1 MSMNSLNSIIVEGN
15 LTRDPEYRLTP
26 KGKPVC
32 TLSVASNRYYKKDEE
47 NKKETSFFN
56 VETWAKLAD
65 NCNQYL
71 NKGRG
76 VRVVGRLKQDR
87 WTSPEGQNRERIK
100 IVAEHIDF
108 KPQFKKDPV
117 APEEESELPA
127 AKTQEDDD
135 QELLEAV

>member
-1 MSMNSLNSIIVEGN
+1 MNNLNSIIVEGN

-32 TLSVASNRYYKKDEE
+32 MLSVASNRYYKKDEE
-47 NKKETSFFN
+47 TKEETSFFN

-71 NKGRG
+71 TKGRG

-87 WTSPEGQNRERIK
+87 WTNPEGQNRERLK

-108 KPQFKKDPV
+108 KPQYKKNRL
-117 APEEESELPA
+117 ESEEQAVPA
-127 AKTQEDDD
+127 LESSQEDD

>member
-1 MSMNSLNSIIVEGN
+1 MNNLNSIIVEGN

-32 TLSVASNRYYKKDEE
+32 MLSVASNRYYKKDEE
-47 NKKETSFFN
+47 TKEETSFFN

-71 NKGRG
+71 TKGRG

-87 WTSPEGQNRERIK
+87 WTNAEGQNRERLK

-108 KPQFKKDPV
+108 KPQYKKNRLEG
-117 APEEESELPA
+117 EEQEVPAIESS
-127 AKTQEDDD
+127 QEDD

>member
-1 MSMNSLNSIIVEGN
+1 MNNLNSIIVEGN

-32 TLSVASNRYYKKDEE
+32 MLSVASNRYYKKDEE
-47 NKKETSFFN
+47 TKEETSFFN
-56 VETWAKLAD
+56 VETWAKLAET
-65 NCNQYL
+65 CNQYL

-76 VRVVGRLKQDR
+76 VRVIGRLKQDR
-87 WTSPEGQNRERIK
+87 WTNPEGQNRERLK

-108 KPQFKKDPV
+108 KPQYKKNQL
-117 APEEESELPA
+117 ESEEQTVPA
-127 AKTQEDDD
+127 IESSQEDD

>member
-1 MSMNSLNSIIVEGN
+1 MNNLNSIIVEGN

-32 TLSVASNRYYKKDEE
+32 MLSVASNRYYKKDEE
-47 NKKETSFFN
+47 TKEETSFFN

-71 NKGRG
+71 VKGRG

-87 WTSPEGQNRERIK
+87 WTNPEGQNRERLK

-108 KPQFKKDPV
+108 KPQYKKNQL
-117 APEEESELPA
+117 ESEEQTVPA
-127 AKTQEDDD
+127 IESSQEDD

>member
-1 MSMNSLNSIIVEGN
+1 MNNLNSIIVEGN

-26 KGKPVC
+26 NGKPVC
-32 TLSVASNRYYKKDEE
+32 MLSVASNRYYKKDEE
-47 NKKETSFFN
+47 TKEETSFFN

-71 NKGRG
+71 TKGRG

-87 WTSPEGQNRERIK
+87 WTNAEGQNRERLK

-108 KPQFKKDPV
+108 KPQYKKNQL
-117 APEEESELPA
+117 ESEEQAVPA
-127 AKTQEDDD
+127 IESSQEDD

>member
-1 MSMNSLNSIIVEGN
+1 MNSLNSIIVEGN

-26 KGKPVC
+26 NGKPVC
-32 TLSVASNRYYKKDEE
+32 NLSVASNRYYKKDEE
-47 NKKETSFFN
+47 TKKETSFFN
-56 VETWAKLAD
+56 VETWSNLAD

-87 WTSPEGQNRERIK
+87 WKSPEGQNRERVK

-108 KPQFKKDPV
+108 KPQFKKDAVPQNDT
-117 APEEESELPA
+117 
-127 AKTQEDDD
+127 KDDD

>member
-1 MSMNSLNSIIVEGN
+1 MNNLNSIIVEGN

-32 TLSVASNRYYKKDEE
+32 MLSVASNRYYKKDEE
-47 NKKETSFFN
+47 TKEETSFFN

-71 NKGRG
+71 VKGRG

-87 WTSPEGQNRERIK
+87 WTNPEGQNRERLK

-108 KPQFKKDPV
+108 KPQYKKNRL
-117 APEEESELPA
+117 ESEEQAVPA
-127 AKTQEDDD
+127 LESSQEDD

>member
-1 MSMNSLNSIIVEGN
+1 MNNLNSIIVEGN

-32 TLSVASNRYYKKDEE
+32 MLSVASNRYYKKDEE
-47 NKKETSFFN
+47 TKEETSFFN

-71 NKGRG
+71 VKGRG

-87 WTSPEGQNRERIK
+87 WTNPEGQNRERLK

-108 KPQFKKDPV
+108 KPQYKKNQL
-117 APEEESELPA
+117 ESEEQTVP
-127 AKTQEDDD
+127 TIESSQEDD

>member
-1 MSMNSLNSIIVEGN
+1 MNNLNSIIVEGN

-32 TLSVASNRYYKKDEE
+32 MLSVASNRYYKKDEE
-47 NKKETSFFN
+47 TKEETSFFN

-71 NKGRG
+71 TKGRG

-87 WTSPEGQNRERIK
+87 WTNPEGQNRERLK

-108 KPQFKKDPV
+108 KPQYKKNRLEN
-117 APEEESELPA
+117 EEQAVPALESS
-127 AKTQEDDD
+127 QEDD

>member
-1 MSMNSLNSIIVEGN
+1 MNSLNSIIVEGN

-26 KGKPVC
+26 KGTAGC
-32 TLSVASNRYYKKDEE
+32 MFSVASNRYYKIDDEMQ
-47 NKKETSFFN
+47 KETSFFN
-56 VETWAKLAD
+56 VETWAKLAE

-87 WTSPEGQNRERIK
+87 WTNPEGQNREKIK

-108 KPQFKKDPV
+108 KPQFKKYQEKEDTEAAV
-117 APEEESELPA
+117 AAEQVQ
-127 AKTQEDDD
+127 KDDD

>member
-1 MSMNSLNSIIVEGN
+1 MNNLNSIIVEGN

-26 KGKPVC
+26 NGKPVC
-32 TLSVASNRYYKKDEE
+32 MLSVASNRYYKKDEE
-47 NKKETSFFN
+47 TKEETSFFN

-71 NKGRG
+71 TKGRG

-87 WTSPEGQNRERIK
+87 WTNPEGQKRERLK

-108 KPQFKKDPV
+108 KPQYKKNQL
-117 APEEESELPA
+117 ESEEQAVPA
-127 AKTQEDDD
+127 IESSQEDD